1 MAEAINEG
9 LLDKLKTAIKT
20 SKAGAKARAAGDWFR
35 EKVKQAGARAKMKA
49 VTPNQLLRR
58 QPDDNI
64 LLGKMFFYKYDP
76 KFAKKLPYWD
86 MYPLVFPFER
96 APGGFYGLNLH
107 YIPPRD
113 RAVLMDNLNQYAS
126 NNKYDQTTR
135 LELSYRLLKRY
146 GRAVP
151 CVKRYLGDRIVSQTV
166 RIDADEWEIA
176 IFLPVERFQKVRKV
190 KSGKIVG
197 DFINGRTTYIWC
209 R

>member
-35 EKVKQAGARAKMKA
+35 EKVKQAGASAKMKA

-76 KFAKKLPYWD
+76 KFAKKLSYWD
-86 MYPLVFPFER
+86 MYPLVFPFEK

-176 IFLPVERFQKVRKV
+176 IFLPVERFQKASKGEVWADSRR
-190 KSGKIVG
+190 
-197 DFINGRTTYIWC
+197 FY
-209 R
+209 

>member
-35 EKVKQAGARAKMKA
+35 EKVKQAGASAKMKA

-86 MYPLVFPFER
+86 MYPLVFPFEK

-176 IFLPVERFQKVRKV
+176 IFLPVERFQKASKGEVWADSRR
-190 KSGKIVG
+190 
-197 DFINGRTTYIWC
+197 FY
-209 R
+209 

>member
-1 MAEAINEG
+1 
-9 LLDKLKTAIKT
+9 
-20 SKAGAKARAAGDWFR
+20 
-35 EKVKQAGARAKMKA
+35 MKA

-86 MYPLVFPFER
+86 MYPLVFPFEK

-176 IFLPVERFQKVRKV
+176 IFLPVERFQKASKGTVWADSRR
-190 KSGKIVG
+190 
-197 DFINGRTTYIWC
+197 FY
-209 R
+209 

>member
-20 SKAGAKARAAGDWFR
+20 STAGAKARAAGDWFR
-35 EKVKQAGARAKMKA
+35 EKVRQAGASARMKA

-86 MYPLVFPFER
+86 MYPLVFPFEK

-135 LELSYRLLKRY
+135 LELSYRLLKIY

-176 IFLPVERFQKVRKV
+176 IFLPVERFQKASKGEVWKDSRR
-190 KSGKIVG
+190 
-197 DFINGRTTYIWC
+197 FY
-209 R
+209 

>member
-35 EKVKQAGARAKMKA
+35 EKVKQAGASAKMKA

-86 MYPLVFPFER
+86 MYPLVFPFEK

-176 IFLPVERFQKVRKV
+176 IFLPVERFQKASKGEVWKDSRR
-190 KSGKIVG
+190 
-197 DFINGRTTYIWC
+197 FY
-209 R
+209 

>member
-35 EKVKQAGARAKMKA
+35 EKVKQAGASAKMKA

-126 NNKYDQTTR
+126 NNKYDKTTR

-166 RIDADEWEIA
+166 RIDADEWEVA
-176 IFLPVERFQKVRKV
+176 IFLPVERFQKASKGEVWADSRR
-190 KSGKIVG
+190 
-197 DFINGRTTYIWC
+197 FY
-209 R
+209 

>member
-20 SKAGAKARAAGDWFR
+20 STAGAKARAAGDWFR
-35 EKVKQAGARAKMKA
+35 EKVRQAGASARMKA

-58 QPDDNI
+58 HPDDNI

-126 NNKYDQTTR
+126 NNKYDKTTR

-166 RIDADEWEIA
+166 RIDADEWEVA
-176 IFLPVERFQKVRKV
+176 IFLPVERFQKASKGEVWADSRR
-190 KSGKIVG
+190 
-197 DFINGRTTYIWC
+197 FY
-209 R
+209 

>member
-35 EKVKQAGARAKMKA
+35 EKVRQAGASARMKA

-126 NNKYDQTTR
+126 NNKYDKTTR

-166 RIDADEWEIA
+166 RIDADEWEVA
-176 IFLPVERFQKVRKV
+176 IFLPVERFQKASKGEVWKDSRR
-190 KSGKIVG
+190 
-197 DFINGRTTYIWC
+197 FY
-209 R
+209 

>member
-35 EKVKQAGARAKMKA
+35 EKVKQAGASAKMKA

-126 NNKYDQTTR
+126 NNKYDKTTR

-176 IFLPVERFQKVRKV
+176 IFLPVERFQKASKGEVWADSRR
-190 KSGKIVG
+190 
-197 DFINGRTTYIWC
+197 FY
-209 R
+209 

>member
-35 EKVKQAGARAKMKA
+35 EKVRQAGASARMKA

-126 NNKYDQTTR
+126 NNKYDKTTR

-176 IFLPVERFQKVRKV
+176 IFLPVERFQKASKGEVWADSRR
-190 KSGKIVG
+190 
-197 DFINGRTTYIWC
+197 FY
-209 R
+209 

>member
-20 SKAGAKARAAGDWFR
+20 STAGAKARAAGNWFR
-35 EKVKQAGARAKMKA
+35 EKIKQAGASARMKA
-49 VTPNQLLRR
+49 VTPNQLLKR
-58 QPDDNI
+58 QPEDNI
-64 LLGKMFFYKYDP
+64 MLGKMFFYKYDP
-76 KFAKKLPYWD
+76 KWAKKLPYWD

-113 RAVLMDNLNQYAS
+113 RAVLMDSLNQYAS
-126 NNKYDQTTR
+126 NNKYDRTTR

-151 CVKRYLGDRIVSQTV
+151 CVKRYLGDHVVSQTV

-176 IFLPVERFQKVRKV
+176 IFLPVERFQKASKGTVWKDSRR
-190 KSGKIVG
+190 
-197 DFINGRTTYIWC
+197 FY
-209 R
+209 

>member
-20 SKAGAKARAAGDWFR
+20 STAGAKARAAGDWFK
-35 EKVKQAGARAKMKA
+35 EKVRQAGASARMKA

-166 RIDADEWEIA
+166 RIDADEWEVA
-176 IFLPVERFQKVRKV
+176 IFLPVERFQKASKGEVWADSRR
-190 KSGKIVG
+190 
-197 DFINGRTTYIWC
+197 FY
-209 R
+209 

>member
-20 SKAGAKARAAGDWFR
+20 STAGAKARAAGDWFR
-35 EKVKQAGARAKMKA
+35 EKVKQASASARMRA

-176 IFLPVERFQKVRKV
+176 IFLPVERFQKASKGEVWADSRR
-190 KSGKIVG
+190 
-197 DFINGRTTYIWC
+197 FY
-209 R
+209 

>member
-20 SKAGAKARAAGDWFR
+20 STAGAKARAAGDWFR
-35 EKVKQAGARAKMKA
+35 EKVKQAGASARMKA

-126 NNKYDQTTR
+126 NNKYDNTTR

-176 IFLPVERFQKVRKV
+176 IFLPVERFQKASKGEVWADSRR
-190 KSGKIVG
+190 
-197 DFINGRTTYIWC
+197 FY
-209 R
+209 

>member
-35 EKVKQAGARAKMKA
+35 EKVKQAGASAKMKA

-126 NNKYDQTTR
+126 NNKYDKTTR

-151 CVKRYLGDRIVSQTV
+151 CVIRYLGDRIVSQTV

-176 IFLPVERFQKVRKV
+176 IFLPVERFQKASKGEVWKDSRR
-190 KSGKIVG
+190 
-197 DFINGRTTYIWC
+197 FY
-209 R
+209 

>member
-35 EKVKQAGARAKMKA
+35 EKVKQAGASAKMKA

-166 RIDADEWEIA
+166 RIDADEWDIA
-176 IFLPVERFQKVRKV
+176 IFLPVERFQKASKGEVWKDSRR
-190 KSGKIVG
+190 
-197 DFINGRTTYIWC
+197 FY
-209 R
+209 

>member
-20 SKAGAKARAAGDWFR
+20 STAGAKARAAGDWFR
-35 EKVKQAGARAKMKA
+35 EKVRQAGASARMKA

-58 QPDDNI
+58 QPDENI

-176 IFLPVERFQKVRKV
+176 IFLPVERFQKASK
-190 KSGKIVG
+190 G
-197 DFINGRTTYIWC
+197 DVWKDSRRFY
-209 R
+209 

>member
-20 SKAGAKARAAGDWFR
+20 STAGAKARAAGDWFR
-35 EKVKQAGARAKMKA
+35 EKVRQAGASARMKA

-86 MYPLVFPFER
+86 MYPLVFPFEK

-126 NNKYDQTTR
+126 NNKYDKTTR

-176 IFLPVERFQKVRKV
+176 IFLPVERFQKASKGEVWADSRR
-190 KSGKIVG
+190 
-197 DFINGRTTYIWC
+197 FY
-209 R
+209 

>member
-20 SKAGAKARAAGDWFR
+20 STAGAKARAAGDWFR
-35 EKVKQAGARAKMKA
+35 EKVRQAGASARMKA

-86 MYPLVFPFER
+86 MYPLVFPFEK

-126 NNKYDQTTR
+126 NNKYDKTTR

-166 RIDADEWEIA
+166 RIDADEWEVA
-176 IFLPVERFQKVRKV
+176 IFLPVERFQKASKGTVWADSRR
-190 KSGKIVG
+190 
-197 DFINGRTTYIWC
+197 FY
-209 R
+209 